1 MAGGQE
7 RILRRRIKS
16 VESTKKIT
24 RAMELIAATR
34 VVKAQERANSARP
47 YSEEITNVVLDLVRN
62 GAGREHPLLRDNPEA
77 TTAAFIVV
85 TSDRGLC
92 GAYNSAVIRMAER
105 AMVDAAAEGRS
116 TSLIV
121 IGKKAQTYFR
131 FRGYDIDAAFLG
143 ITDQPTY
150 EQAREIGA
158 TVIDRYTQGDLA
170 SVDIAYQRFI
180 SAGSQQ
186 PVLRRFLPLSVET
199 TESAEGSAD
208 IEYEPSP
215 EGILSEILPRFVE
228 SRIYSALLDA
238 SASEHA
244 NRQRAMKAATDNAGE
259 LITKLAR
266 IMNRARQD
274 AITTEIMEIVGGAEA
289 LKADEGSAEDLLV
302 DHLAPLHLFPHHLD
316 PLDHDPTE
324 HRALR

>member
-7 RILRRRIKS
+7 RILRRRIRS

-34 VVKAQERANSARP
+34 VVKAQERAHAARP
-47 YSEEITNVVLDLVRN
+47 YSEKITEVVLDLVRN
-62 GAGREHPLLRDNPEA
+62 GAGTAHPLLRDHPEA

-92 GAYNSAVIRMAER
+92 GAYNNTVIRMAER
-105 AMVDAAAEGRS
+105 AVIAAGERGQQY
-116 TSLIV
+116 SLIV

-131 FRGYDIDAAFLG
+131 FRGYDIDAFFG
-143 ITDQPTY
+143 GVTDQPTY
-150 EQAREIGA
+150 EQAKEIAA
-158 TVIDRYTQGDLA
+158 TVIDRFAEGSLA
-170 SVDIAYQRFI
+170 SVELAYTRFL
-180 SAGSQQ
+180 SAGSQEA
-186 PVLRRFLPLSVET
+186 VVARFLPFEVEA
-199 TESAEGSAD
+199 SASEGPSAD

-215 EGILSEILPRFVE
+215 DGILSEILPRFVE
-228 SRIYSALLDA
+228 SRVYSALLDA

-244 NRQRAMKAATDNAGE
+244 ARQRAMKAATDNAGD
-259 LITKLAR
+259 LITKLTR

-289 LKADEGSAEDLLV
+289 LKADEDSDEELF
-302 DHLAPLHLFPHHLD
+302 PEHLFPEHFFPAQLD
-316 PLDHDPTE
+316 PSDHRPGDA
-324 HRALR
+324 RALR